1 MTGLEFEIEVELEA
15 GRFLEIF
22 DDRQRVFE

>member
-1 MTGLEFEIEVELEA
+1 MTGLEFEMEVELEA

-22 DDRQRVFE
+22 DDRQRV